1 MGRGP
6 SLSGEENSLNAKESV
21 KVFHSD
27 LLPLEL
33 KWSCICAGKEMWLT
47 QDERVMR
54 DPGCF
59 VSEQV
64 YSIWLLWCC
73 GGSTVFKLREISGV
87 SSLVGWIVVVVVMG
101 VLGRVGCVS
110 LLLVKSLSI
119 ASHFEPSSA
128 VVSQVVSL
136 VRSLV

>member
-1 MGRGP
+1 MC
-6 SLSGEENSLNAKESV
+6 L
-21 KVFHSD
+21 
-27 LLPLEL
+27 
-33 KWSCICAGKEMWLT
+33 M
-47 QDERVMR
+47 
-54 DPGCF
+54 
-59 VSEQV
+59 
-64 YSIWLLWCC
+64 WLLWCC
-73 GGSTVFKLREISGV
+73 GGSTVDKLREISGV

-101 VLGRVGCVS
+101 VVGRVGCVS